1 MGFDTLAPVPA
12 EPSQPVAPSGVDLD
26 RVALIV
32 TGADL
37 RAEIADRPL
46 AYRLQRA
53 MLDWRDIYAPDAD
66 ESGTPGARPF
76 DVLVCSDVWYLGNP
90 EMTQRPTIS
99 VGGPAVNALTAHLA
113 DKAPSAFVIDDVLI
127 VQLDLDFRDLRGCC
141 WGKDRNAT
149 ESAVAAFIDRYLD
162 QFMQATADRIEH
174 TV

>member
-1 MGFDTLAPVPA
+1 MPP
-12 EPSQPVAPSGVDLD
+12 EQRQPVAPSGIDLD

-66 ESGTPGARPF
+66 EPGTPGARPF
-76 DVLVCSDVWYLGNP
+76 DVIVCSDVWFLGNP
-90 EMTQRPTIS
+90 EMSRRPTIS

-113 DKAPSAFVIDDVLI
+113 DKMPSAFVIDDVLI
-127 VQLDLDFRDLRGCC
+127 VQLDPDFRDLRGCC
-141 WGKDRNAT
+141 WGRDHAAT
-149 ESAVAAFIDRYLD
+149 ESAVGAFIDRYLD
-162 QFMQATADRIEH
+162 QFMQATADRIERGE
-174 TV
+174 

>member
-1 MGFDTLAPVPA
+1 VPA
-12 EPSQPVAPSGVDLD
+12 KPSQPVAPSGVDLD
-26 RVALIV
+26 RVTLIV
-32 TGADL
+32 AGADL

-53 MLDWRDIYAPDAD
+53 MLDWRDIYDPNSD
-66 ESGTPGARPF
+66 EPGTPGARPF

-113 DKAPSAFVIDDVLI
+113 DKTPSAFVIDDELI

-141 WGKDRNAT
+141 WGKDRAST
-149 ESAVAAFIDRYLD
+149 ETAVGAFIDRYLD
-162 QFMQATADRIEH
+162 QYMQATADRIDLGG
-174 TV
+174 

>member
-1 MGFDTLAPVPA
+1 MST
-12 EPSQPVAPSGVDLD
+12 EPIQPVAPSGIDLD
-26 RVALIV
+26 RVTLIV

-66 ESGTPGARPF
+66 EPGTPGARPF
-76 DVLVCSDVWYLGNP
+76 DVIVCSDVWCLGNP
-90 EMTQRPTIS
+90 EMMLRPLIS

-127 VQLDLDFRDLRGCC
+127 VQLDPDLRDLRGCC
-141 WGKDRNAT
+141 WGRDHEAT
-149 ESAVAAFIDRYLD
+149 ENAVTAFIDRYLD
-162 QFMQATADRIEH
+162 SYMQAAADRIEH
-174 TV
+174 GI